1 MVRLSER
8 ARHIL
13 LELIEKPA
21 CTLDEL
27 AETVGSSK
35 KTISAE
41 LGDVEQFLRQWS
53 GDVQLSR
60 RAGEGIS
67 LLITER
73 QRNRLLHDLLLKKQT
88 DRDISDSAGRV
99 NYILLRLLQTQD
111 YLTVQDFCD
120 ELFLSKGTAEKE
132 IAAAEHVLGENGIQL
147 SKIRNRGM
155 KLEGDE
161 RELRSFYA
169 HLVTQQYETPYEVGL
184 LPSFSDTAFYESFGL
199 THIRAVEACIR
210 GIREKY
216 KLRFSDAAGSNLVV
230 HIAVALRR
238 VEQGKRLELDEEERE
253 RHRQKRSYRIAQ
265 EIADRLAETTKIVLP
280 ENEIGYLSMHLEGA
294 KYDVSNLP
302 FSQEEENGVAGL
314 PKIIDHMLEMMSE
327 RYHFDVS
334 QDTEIKKGLLLH
346 LRPAISRMRNRLS
359 ISNPCLA
366 EIKQRYLSS
375 FEMAIDCFKLLT
387 EAYGIPYNEDEIA
400 YLAMHIQAMVERN
413 RLGTVDY
420 RVLVVCP
427 FGVGTSQLIVSK
439 LRSHFQCFSA
449 LDVMNSV
456 DAENQKLKGKY
467 DFIISTV
474 PLAETD
480 IPAIVVNPV
489 LSETE
494 LSKIRKSF
502 ALVEDELK
510 KKKAKAMGGFRE
522 ETIFFLPDGLDLDG
536 ALQWA
541 CDTIMSKGYVEE
553 GFYQSVVQREQ
564 ISSTSY
570 GVWAIPHGSPAL
582 VRRSCIAL
590 CISKTGITWG
600 DNTVKIFFLLALNKD
615 SKKDFAAIFDS
626 LYSLTCDYH
635 LLTGIIAQET
645 REGVV
650 RLLQEHGYTV

>member
-1 MVRLSER
+1 MRLSER
-8 ARHIL
+8 GRHIL
-13 LELIEKPA
+13 LKLIEKPA

-27 AETVGSSK
+27 AEAVGSSK

-41 LGDVEQFLRQWS
+41 LADVEQFLQQWS
-53 GDVQLSR
+53 REVQLNR

-67 LLITER
+67 LQITER

-88 DRDISDSAGRV
+88 DRDISDSAGRI
-99 NYILLRLLQTQD
+99 NYILLRLLQAQD

-132 IAAAEHVLGENGIQL
+132 ITAAEHILQESGIRL

-161 RELRSFYA
+161 RELRNFYA

-199 THIRAVEACIR
+199 TYIGAVESCIR
-210 GIREKY
+210 EMREKY
-216 KLRFSDAAGSNLVV
+216 KLRFSAAAASNLVV

-238 VEQGKRLELDEEERE
+238 VEQGESIEMDEEERE
-253 RHRQKRSYRIAQ
+253 RRWHKRSCRIAR
-265 EIADRLAETTKIVLP
+265 EIADRLAEATKITLP
-280 ENEIGYLSMHLEGA
+280 EDEIVYLSMHLEGT

-302 FSQEEENGVAGL
+302 LAQEEENGAAGL

-346 LRPAISRMRNRLS
+346 LQPAISRMRNRLS
-359 ISNPCLA
+359 ISNPCLT
-366 EIKQRYLSS
+366 EIKQRYLSA
-375 FEMAIDCFKLLT
+375 FEMGIDCFKLLS
-387 EAYGIPYNEDEIA
+387 EAYDIPYNEDEIA

-413 RLGTVDY
+413 RIGTVDY

-494 LSKIRKSF
+494 LAKIRKSF
-502 ALVEDELK
+502 ALVEDEVK
-510 KKKAKAMGGFRE
+510 KKKAEAMAGFRE
-522 ETIFFLPDGLDLDG
+522 ETIFFVPDGLDLDG
-536 ALQWA
+536 ALQWS
-541 CDTIMSKGYVEE
+541 CDMLAAKGYVEA
-553 GFYQSVVQREQ
+553 GFYASVKQREQ

-570 GVWAIPHGSPAL
+570 GIWAIPHGSPAL

-590 CISKTGITWG
+590 CISKTGIVWG
-600 DNTVKIFFLLALNKD
+600 ENTVKIFFLLALNKD
-615 SKKDFAAIFDS
+615 SRKDFSAIFDS

-635 LLTGIIAQET
+635 LLTGIMAQET
-645 REGVV
+645 REGIV
-650 RLLQEHGYTV
+650 RLLQERGYSV